1 MAPDIRI
8 ASGEDAAV
16 LSEVASATFALACP
30 PGTDEGDIA
39 TFIAT
44 DLTAERFARHLA
56 DPTRAILLATGEGG
70 PQGYSMVM
78 LDEPEA
84 EVRAS
89 LTVHPS
95 VELNKFYVVP
105 QAHGN
110 GLAAQLMDASV
121 ELARANGASGVW
133 LGVSSRNP
141 RANRFYEKQ
150 GFHVVGT
157 KTFAMGEHTFDD
169 DFVRERIL

>member
-1 MAPDIRI
+1 MVPEIRI
-8 ASGEDAAV
+8 ASPEDAAA
-16 LSEVASATFALACP
+16 LSEVASATFPLACP

-39 TFIAT
+39 RFIAT
-44 DLTAERFARHLA
+44 DLTVERFARHLA
-56 DPTRAILLATGEGG
+56 DPTRAIVLATGDGG
-70 PQGYSMVM
+70 PLGYSLVM
-78 LDEPEA
+78 LGEPE
-84 EVRAS
+84 EQVRVS

-95 VELNKFYVVP
+95 VELNKFYVAP
-105 QAHGN
+105 RAHGN
-110 GLAAQLMDASV
+110 GLASRLMDASV
-121 ELARANGASGVW
+121 ELARANGAAGVW

-150 GFHVVGT
+150 GFHIVGT